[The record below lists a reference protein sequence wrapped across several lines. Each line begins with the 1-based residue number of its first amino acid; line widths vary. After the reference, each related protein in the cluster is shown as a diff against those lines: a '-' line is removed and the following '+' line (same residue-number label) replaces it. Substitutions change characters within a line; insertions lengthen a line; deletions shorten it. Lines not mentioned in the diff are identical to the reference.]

1 MEKYWSWRK
10 EIPVSS
16 GMGPLSAATML
27 HEMVLYHAQLVIQ
40 RRWSKSRIM
49 RSKQRRKKE
58 EEEEE

>member
-1 MEKYWSWRK
+1 MVLEERD
-10 EIPVSS
+10 S
-16 GMGPLSAATML
+16 GILRLGHLKAATML